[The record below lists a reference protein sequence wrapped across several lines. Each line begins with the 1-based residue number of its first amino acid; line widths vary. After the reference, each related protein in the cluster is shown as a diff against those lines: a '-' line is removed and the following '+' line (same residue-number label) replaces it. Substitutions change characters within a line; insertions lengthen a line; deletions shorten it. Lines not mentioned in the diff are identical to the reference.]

1 MSIPPWFGVK
11 QTQEVFYMIRAI
23 GGDGRKNGEKITHR
37 FRQGGCRGA
46 VSYISKISDVH
57 PLVGKKK

>member
-46 VSYISKISDVH
+46 VSYIH
-57 PLVGKKK
+57 PEAASIIRLKNL